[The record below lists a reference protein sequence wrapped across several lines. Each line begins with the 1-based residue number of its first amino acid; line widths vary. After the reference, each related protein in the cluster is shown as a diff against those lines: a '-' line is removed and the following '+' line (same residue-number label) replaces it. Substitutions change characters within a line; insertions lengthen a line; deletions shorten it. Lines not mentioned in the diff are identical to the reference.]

1 MKKKGYCFFARLFKY
16 SKIIAVKTATFL
28 TQSRCASLKQTLE
41 IRMKLLNT
49 IEIEPWDYA
58 KNEYESPSVSK
69 AENPKGWSDFWYK
82 CISDSNLQN
91 LQPIEL
97 GSYLVD
103 INKIGESE
111 LKTILKKELKDID
124 LSDFE
129 EYVGQIVGGIV
140 IVENDKII
148 LEPTCCGDISDI
160 QNWEEI
166 EKSELDKWTQLWIGH
181 PWVFYKKTNNH
192 IALSDYTDYNL
203 EDFKD
208 ITEKYKFSEQKLLSE
223 IKSSRNNQIEFE
235 KRISKVLAEL
245 KIDNANEIAKLMT
258 GNK

>member
-1 MKKKGYCFFARLFKY
+1 MRE
-16 SKIIAVKTATFL
+16 
-28 TQSRCASLKQTLE
+28 RCASLKQTLE

-82 CISDSNLQN
+82 CISDSNLQD

-103 INKIGESE
+103 INKIGEPE
-111 LKTILKKELKDID
+111 LKTIIEKELKDVD
-124 LSDFE
+124 LSDYQ
-129 EYVGQIVGGIV
+129 EYVGQIIGGIV
-140 IVENDKII
+140 VLENEKII

-166 EKSELDKWTQLWIGH
+166 GNAELNKWIQLWIGH
-181 PWVFYKKTNNH
+181 PWIFYKRTDNY
-192 IALSDYTDYNL
+192 IAVSDYTDYNL

-208 ITEKYKFSEQKLLSE
+208 ISEKHKFSEQELLSE
-223 IKSSRNNQIEFE
+223 IKISRKTQIEFE
-235 KRISKVLAEL
+235 NRISKIL
-245 KIDNANEIAKLMT
+245 KEMGINNADEIAKLMT